1 MAWTGKI
8 VGGVLGTL
16 VGGPLLGGT
25 IGALVGHQ
33 FDRGTNKVKQ
43 ISQTFQVAFFGC
55 LAKMARADGK
65 ITQDEIDA
73 VEAIMARFRYTGET
87 RNQAIEI
94 FRRAKDDPH
103 TAADYI
109 NQLAGVIQFNPQI
122 AMTFIGALHAVAAAD
137 GSIHANE
144 REILLQAERAFR
156 LRPGTIDA
164 LLNGGFGGGA
174 ASPARQANALS
185 NAYKVL
191 DVSPDATD
199 VEIKKIYR
207 QKCMEFHPDK
217 LASKGLPEEFMTYAH
232 DQLAKVNDA
241 YDLIKKER
249 GL

>member
-8 VGGVLGTL
+8 IGGVLGSL
-16 VGGPLLGGT
+16 LGPLGT
-25 IGALVGHQ
+25 VVGVGIGHQ
-33 FDRGTNKVKQ
+33 FDKGAGKVKQ
-43 ISQTFQVAFFGC
+43 VSQTFQVAFFGC

-87 RNQAIEI
+87 RKQAIEI

-137 GSIHANE
+137 GAIHPNE
-144 REILLQAERAFR
+144 REILLQVERAFR

-164 LLNGGFGGGA
+164 MLNGGFGGGA
-174 ASPARQANALS
+174 GGTRPAQANIIE

-191 DVSPDATD
+191 DVSPDASD
-199 VEIKKIYR
+199 AEIKKIYR

-232 DQLAKVNDA
+232 EQLAKVNEA
-241 YDLIKKER
+241 YDVIKKER